1 MEIADTDLEKI
12 IEINILNKIK
22 YINNF
27 EIYEM
32 LF

>member
-12 IEINILNKIK
+12 IQININSKT
-22 YINNF
+22 INNF

>member
-12 IEINILNKIK
+12 IEIYITSQIIN
-22 YINNF
+22 INNF

-32 LF
+32 L